1 MRHLAVLLLL
11 AAFRLAAYPLAP
23 AQLEWVLDEME
34 RTYQL
39 IELQSERLN
48 QLLLDGDSYSQSQL
62 MRIRRLTCWAQ
73 SADDMQKSSAAVTYA
88 NAQLLLAY
96 QQQDGVAMADLTICR
111 GWFNQLL
118 GDVAHARKDYDEGL
132 QRARVAHEPKLEAQA
147 LSHRGAMLSFHG
159 AAGQGL
165 VDLTRAHTIYER
177 LGLISWSQ
185 HVQLEIAAAFRR
197 MGLYTD
203 AFAALAPLRPYFIAS
218 SDRFGMAR
226 LSDQLA
232 LIYLRTERYQ
242 DALAELE
249 LSSAYYRQIRYRIEH
264 AARQIMKAEAL
275 LGLGNPDEA
284 KSLLDAASKV
294 LLADVDPVL
303 YGRVELVRAKWQL
316 QAGQPEQALQ
326 SLERVEPILK
336 AKGYVLFLT
345 TLYALRAEAQEALH
359 NYPAALAAQR
369 DNLTQE
375 QLLAQLL
382 REQSIA
388 WVRGEFELARQ
399 EGDNA
404 RLRIEQQLQ
413 QQELEL
419 VKERRFWLLV
429 VMVLCGVLALL
440 TMGWLLDRNRRMRR
454 LAFTDELTGINNRR
468 RVLRQGS
475 DMLALARRQGTPFC
489 LLVFDIDHFK
499 RINDTLGHH
508 QGDRVLQWVS
518 RAADRQLRHQDQLGR
533 TGGEEFLILLPDT
546 SLEEACR
553 VAERIRYT
561 AANRALPGMSY
572 PVTISIGCA
581 SLRDDDQ
588 DLAALIQ
595 RADNA
600 LYRAKEAG
608 RNRVETDK

>member
-1 MRHLAVLLLL
+1 MRYLAALLLL
-11 AAFRLAAYPLAP
+11 AAFRLAAHPLTP
-23 AQLEWVLDEME
+23 TQLDVVLDEME

-39 IELQSERLN
+39 IELQRERLDRFL
-48 QLLLDGDSYSQSQL
+48 QGGDAYSQSQQ
-62 MRIRRLTCWAQ
+62 MRIRRLACWAQ

-96 QQQDGVAMADLTICR
+96 QQQDGVAMADLVICR

-118 GDVAHARKDYDEGL
+118 GDVTRARKDYDEGL
-132 QRARVAHEPKLEAQA
+132 QRARVAREPKLEAQA
-147 LSHRGAMLSFHG
+147 LAHRGAMQSFHG

-165 VDLTRAHTIYER
+165 VDLTRAQSIYER

-203 AFAALAPLRPYFIAS
+203 AFATLAPLRQHFVAS
-218 SDRFGMAR
+218 QDRFGMAR

-232 LIYLRTERYQ
+232 LIYLRTERYR
-242 DALAELE
+242 DALIELE

-284 KSLLDAASKV
+284 KSLLDAASQV

-303 YGRVELVRAKWQL
+303 YGRVELVKAKWQL
-316 QAGQPEQALQ
+316 QVGQPELALTL
-326 SLERVEPILK
+326 LERVEPVLK
-336 AKGYVLFLT
+336 ARGYVLFLT
-345 TLYALRAEAQEALH
+345 MLYGLRAEALEALH

-375 QLLAQLL
+375 LRLAQLL

-399 EGDNA
+399 EGENA

-413 QQELEL
+413 QQELAQ
-419 VKERRFWLLV
+419 VKERRYWLLV
-429 VMVLCGVLALL
+429 VMVLCGGLALL
-440 TMGWLLDRNRRMRR
+440 AMGWLLDRNRRMRQ

-475 DMLALARRQGTPFC
+475 DMLALARRQGAPFC

-518 RAADRQLRHQDQLGR
+518 RATERQLRRQDQLGR
-533 TGGEEFLILLPDT
+533 TGGEEFLLLLPDT
-546 SLEEACR
+546 RLEEARR
-553 VAERIRYT
+553 VAERIRHMV
-561 AANRALPGMSY
+561 ANRALPGMSY

-581 SLRDDDQ
+581 SLRDDDP

-595 RADNA
+595 RADEA
-600 LYRAKEAG
+600 LYRAKGAG
-608 RNRVETDK
+608 RNRVETAD